1 MLSHIQVEYLI
12 SRGACIL
19 ATTYSDNE
27 TAREKC
33 EMDEEGYDGTSKSL
47 YSTYHTI
54 YIHIYAIYNLNP
66 IYSIYRIIFS
76 ILYVKTAYYS
86 HTVCLLLLLS
96 SVK

>member
-1 MLSHIQVEYLI
+1 MLSYLQVEYLI

-47 YSTYHTI
+47 YSM
-54 YIHIYAIYNLNP
+54 
-66 IYSIYRIIFS
+66 YRTFTC
-76 ILYVKTAYYS
+76 ILHNTRCTSFVHNFCYTACVKI
-86 HTVCLLLLLS
+86 
-96 SVK
+96 

>member
-1 MLSHIQVEYLI
+1 MLSYLQVEYLI

-47 YSTYHTI
+47 YSMYHHVYYLHNTRCTSFVHNFC
-54 YIHIYAIYNLNP
+54 YTAC
-66 IYSIYRIIFS
+66 
-76 ILYVKTAYYS
+76 VKT
-86 HTVCLLLLLS
+86 
-96 SVK
+96 